1 MASAAEISVVRVQ
14 INEPDNVT
22 PYTDAEIRALID
34 AGDTDSATATVWRR
48 KAATYAELVDTTEAG
63 ASHKF
68 SDLHKNALM
77 MAAQYDTAEVESAR
91 AKVHKIVRS

>member
-1 MASAAEISVVRVQ
+1 MATAAEISVVRLGT
-14 INEPDNVT
+14 NEPEDTNGF
-22 PYTDAEIRALID
+22 TDDVISTLID
-34 AGDTDSATATVWRR
+34 EGDTDSATASIWRR
-48 KAATYAELVDTTEAG
+48 KAAKYAELVDTTEAG

-68 SDLHKNALM
+68 SDLHKNALA